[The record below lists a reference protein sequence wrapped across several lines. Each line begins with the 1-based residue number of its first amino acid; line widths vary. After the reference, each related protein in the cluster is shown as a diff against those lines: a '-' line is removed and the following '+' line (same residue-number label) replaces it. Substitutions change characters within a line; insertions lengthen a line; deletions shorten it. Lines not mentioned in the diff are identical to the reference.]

1 MQKKQVL
8 IARRVYKTCLY
19 KFQVKGTTKTTLT
32 ATLTLSTLRSSCTS
46 PTLVSQTQTDSSP
59 LFLSP
64 SPTLLPPP
72 SLEVALA
79 TDFLSTCP
87 RSCIEDLDKEFQLA
101 AKRRQGRPLLY
112 KVLQCTLHRSQDLKT
127 IFSTP

>member
-8 IARRVYKTCLY
+8 IARRAYKTCLY
-19 KFQVKGTTKTTLT
+19 KFQVRGTTKTTPI
-32 ATLTLSTLRSSCTS
+32 ATPTLSTLKSGCTS
-46 PTLVSQTQTDSSP
+46 PTLVSQTQTDLSP

-87 RSCIEDLDKEFQLA
+87 RSCIEDSDEEF
-101 AKRRQGRPLLY
+101 
-112 KVLQCTLHRSQDLKT
+112 
-127 IFSTP
+127 